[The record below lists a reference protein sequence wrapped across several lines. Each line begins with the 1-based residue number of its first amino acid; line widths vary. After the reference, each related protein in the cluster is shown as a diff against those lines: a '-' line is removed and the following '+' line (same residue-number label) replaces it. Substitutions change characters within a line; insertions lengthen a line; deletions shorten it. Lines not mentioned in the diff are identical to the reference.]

1 MAMKTDLSSDVSGA
15 RGDQV
20 ALGVVLVD
28 APQVVRAGIAL
39 LLSTQPDMEV
49 LVEEGQAEA
58 GLAAIRKL
66 RRRRGVVAV
75 VGLSLTEEQDSFWLI
90 RSLRDYLPS
99 LPILAC
105 ASNVDDAVVSRALFA
120 GADGFVDKDAR
131 PDQFLD
137 AVRRTAAGEIVL
149 MGIPEGP
156 LAIPVPASE
165 IVKAAKPVLTE
176 RELEV
181 LTVASLGLTARQ
193 IGNRLGVRERTVTT
207 HLSRIYKKLGAGS
220 RVAAIALAN
229 RSGLVSLGGPGS

>member
-1 MAMKTDLSSDVSGA
+1 MAMKTDLSSGVSGA
-15 RGDQV
+15 RGDQDT
-20 ALGVVLVD
+20 LGVVLVD

-49 LVEEGQAEA
+49 LVEEGQAAA
-58 GLAAIRKL
+58 GLGAIRKL
-66 RRRRGVVAV
+66 RRRRGVVAM
-75 VGLSLTEEQDSFWLI
+75 VGLGLTGEQDSFWLI
-90 RSLRDYLPS
+90 RALRDYLPS

-105 ASNVDDAVVSRALFA
+105 ASQVDDAVVSRALFA

-149 MGIPEGP
+149 AGLPEGM
-156 LAIPVPASE
+156 LAAEAAEVPH
-165 IVKAAKPVLTE
+165 VDGAKPLLTE

-181 LTVASLGLTARQ
+181 LKVASLGLTARQ

-220 RVAAIALAN
+220 RVAAIALAT
-229 RSGLVSLGGPGS
+229 RSGLVSMNGPGK

>member
-1 MAMKTDLSSDVSGA
+1 MSTDITSDLNDV
-15 RGDQV
+15 RGSKV
-20 ALGVVLVD
+20 GTIGVVLVD

-39 LLSTQPDMEV
+39 LLSTHADMEV
-49 LVEEGQAEA
+49 LVEEGEAAA
-58 GLAAIRKL
+58 GLESIRRL
-66 RRRRGVVAV
+66 RRRRGVMAV
-75 VGLSLTEEQDSFWLI
+75 VGLGLDGEQDSFWLI

-105 ASNVDDAVVSRALFA
+105 ATNVDDSIISKALFA

-149 MGIPEGP
+149 TGVPEGP
-156 LAIPVPASE
+156 LFIPVPASE
-165 IVKAAKPVLTE
+165 AVKAAKPMLTE

-229 RSGLVSLGGPGS
+229 RSGLVSLAGPES